1 MHWAVLLQ
9 EVLASQMQPIQ
20 LSESPAGLGSHWYF
34 CACTAAAS
42 TMHASHTL
50 STTLI
55 LATVCSLLGWLPATE
70 ATAHQPA
77 TQPQSPRLS
86 FSACEQGV
94 FKAIRQAA
102 LPC

>member
-42 TMHASHTL
+42 HT
-50 STTLI
+50 TTVPLPGSK
-55 LATVCSLLGWLPATE
+55 VCSK
-70 ATAHQPA
+70 QY
-77 TQPQSPRLS
+77 
-86 FSACEQGV
+86 V
-94 FKAIRQAA
+94 K
-102 LPC
+102 

>member
-34 CACTAAAS
+34 CACTAAA
-42 TMHASHTL
+42 TVHASHTL

-55 LATVCSLLGWLPATE
+55 LSTVCSLHT
-70 ATAHQPA
+70 
-77 TQPQSPRLS
+77 
-86 FSACEQGV
+86 V
-94 FKAIRQAA
+94 IRES
-102 LPC
+102 